1 MKFRLIC
8 FLSIL
13 FLLLMYADLHSQVK
27 DSLLQK
33 NASGSTEW
41 AASKLIPF
49 LDSLPEDADI
59 FGAYLI
65 PKICKGYDLLY
76 LQLPPAPVPAEQ
88 VVVERRDAS
97 GLPVAKVHKP
107 LLKVSGNVFYDVYY
121 RSRIDT
127 PYAERDIYQHTVQ
140 ARLDILY
147 KDQYPMRV
155 YLTTRFSN
163 SSLFRKYTDLNLQFN
178 SADFKRILKAKISK
192 AVESFVE
199 SGYGELD
206 SLKHIIDRKRLLLA
220 SLSQA
225 VQKPDL
231 SQQQV
236 EEREKILFTKP
247 GGFQI
252 PDASSALKLLREQ
265 GNWANNF
272 KFNKRFSDST
282 YTALTDDLKDQP
294 GNNTGVKKIIDSI
307 EYKKSKIDSLSAELY
322 AAEKLYRKLQSLR
335 QYNLSELKN
344 QIEGA
349 KDVTVL
355 VQKLK
360 QLNIPDS
367 ILPKGYKTLS
377 SIQSV
382 SIGRSTAD
390 YSELSVK
397 NINITGVQAEYN
409 PRYYYA
415 IAVGKVDYRFR
426 DYLVSGRARSRQYVA
441 LARFGKGTKDGN
453 HVFFTY
459 YTGRRQ
465 FFNASLASQSSGRI
479 PEYNLAGITIE
490 GFYKVSRN
498 ISLVAEIAKS
508 SKPYYSLDSLQRKGW
523 MNSVTNFND
532 RSNEAYAA
540 RVQSYFPKSQTRFS
554 GSVRYTGANFQSF
567 STFTTGA
574 SQLRWKSRLEQ
585 PFFKKQLTIISSLEQ
600 NDYNN
605 PFVSTAYKSSS
616 VLASLQANLRFK
628 KWPVISMG
636 YYPSFQLVKTGDD
649 QYTESRYYTLSASAG
664 YYYKVKSVQ
673 VSSYLLYSQFFN
685 EANDSGFVYYNSRNL
700 LFSQNIFFRK
710 VSMMVSASLNRSIDY
725 TVKTIESSGEFRIS
739 KVVAAGAGV
748 KMIKH
753 DLLSAMQWGYSGSL
767 SLNIPKLG
775 EIQLMMDKGF
785 IPGMNL
791 QLVDNRM
798 GRLTYYK
805 TF

>member
-8 FLSIL
+8 SPLIL
-13 FLLLMYADLHSQVK
+13 FSLLVYADLYSQEK
-27 DSLLQK
+27 DSVLK
-33 NASGSTEW
+33 KITPDSTAW
-41 AASKLIPF
+41 TASKLVPF

-59 FGAYLI
+59 FGAYLL

-76 LQLPPAPVPAEQ
+76 LQRPPVPVATER
-88 VVVERRDAS
+88 VVVTRKDITV
-97 GLPVAKVHKP
+97 LPAAKSP
-107 LLKVSGNVFYDVYY
+107 SRLLKVSGNIFYDVYY

-140 ARLDILY
+140 TRLDILY

-199 SGYGELD
+199 SRYGELD
-206 SLKHIIDRKRLLLA
+206 SLKHLIDRKRLLLA

-225 VQKPDL
+225 VQRSDL

-247 GGFQI
+247 GAFQI
-252 PDASSALKLLREQ
+252 PDASETIGLLREQ
-265 GNWANNF
+265 GNWTNNF
-272 KFNKRFSDST
+272 KFNKKSSGST
-282 YTALTDDLKDQP
+282 YAALAADIKDQP
-294 GNNTGVKKIIDSI
+294 DNIAGLQKIVDSI
-307 EYKKSKIDSLSAELY
+307 EYKKSQIDSLAAELY

-360 QLNIPDS
+360 QLHIPDS
-367 ILPKGYKTLS
+367 VLPKGYKTLS

-415 IAVGKVDYRFR
+415 IAIGKVDYRFR
-426 DYLVSGRARSRQYVA
+426 DYIVSGRARSRQYVA
-441 LARFGKGTKDGN
+441 LARFGKGTRDGN
-453 HVFFTY
+453 HIFFTY

-465 FFNASLASQSSGRI
+465 FFNASLASQPNGRI

-490 GFYKVSRN
+490 GFYNISRN

-540 RVQSYFPKSQTRFS
+540 RIQSYFPKSQTRFS
-554 GSVRYTGANFQSF
+554 GSIRYTGANFQSF

-574 SQLRWKSRLEQ
+574 SQLRWKGKLEQ

-636 YYPSFQLVKTGDD
+636 YYPSFQLVKTGDE

-710 VSMMVSASLNRSIDY
+710 ASMMVSASLNKSTEY
-725 TVKTIESSGEFRIS
+725 SVKTIESSGEFRFS
-739 KVVAAGAGV
+739 TVVAAGAGV

-785 IPGMNL
+785 IPGMNR
-791 QLVDNRM
+791 QLVENRM